1 MHKKPFLRTHHKQ
14 SRLRYAKAHLDKP
27 ESFWNK
33 VLWTDETKIELF
45 GHNHKRFASRKKN
58 LLPTVKFGG
67 GSVMLWGCV
76 ASTGTGKLVKV
87 EGRMDSTQYQQI
99 LGNNVQDS
107 VRKLK
112 LRRGWLFQQDNDPK
126 HCSKSTKEFMQRH
139 RYNVL
144 EWPSQSPD
152 LNIIENVWNYLK
164 RAVHA
169 RQPSNLTQLET
180 FCKEEWSKIPAAR
193 IQGLISGY
201 KKHLHAVISAKG
213 GSTKY

>member
-1 MHKKPFLRTHHKQ
+1 MEGVHC
-14 SRLRYAKAHLDKP
+14 
-27 ESFWNK
+27 
-33 VLWTDETKIELF
+33 VC
-45 GHNHKRFASRKKN
+45 HNHKRFAWRKKN
-58 LLPTVKFGG
+58 LRPTVTFGG
-67 GSVMLWGCV
+67 WSVMIWGCV

-152 LNIIENVWNYLK
+152 LNIIENVWDDLK
-164 RAVHA
+164 RAVNA

-180 FCKEEWSKIPAAR
+180 FC
-193 IQGLISGY
+193 
-201 KKHLHAVISAKG
+201 
-213 GSTKY
+213 